1 MLEVI
6 HPLAGRPWAI
16 RADIAAQVHGV
27 IARDGFA
34 GLRHFAGL
42 KAAVHAYD
50 EERREMLAARGVRG
64 GGGGGVALIQ
74 IIGTMTQRGDVI
86 GSAETRST
94 AAAAQEVLAAAE
106 DPKVDA
112 GIIEVDSPGGE
123 VYGVPELWQ
132 AIRRASAVKPFVTVA
147 NSVAAS
153 AALYAASAGTEFWIT
168 PSGEAGS
175 LGVYALHVDVSK
187 ALYDMGEKPEFIVAD
202 DSPFKVEGN
211 PYEPLTEDARAQL
224 KKSVNRYMGMFV
236 RDVARG
242 RGVSVDYVR
251 QSFGQG
257 RMMGPQEAVAV
268 RMADKVGTLEQA
280 IARAAQLGAERRQER
295 AGTRAAIAVP
305 ELAMEGEEPMPEPTP
320 IESPIPES
328 SAKPSL
334 TADQE
339 AAIARRRVL

>member
-1 MLEVI
+1 MLELI
-6 HPLAGRPWAI
+6 HSLAGRPWAI

-27 IARDGFA
+27 ITREGMA
-34 GLRHFAGL
+34 GLRHLAGF

-50 EERREMLAARGVRG
+50 EEHRAVQAARGVRAQG
-64 GGGGGVALIQ
+64 GGAVALIP

-112 GIIEVDSPGGE
+112 GVIEIDSPGGE

-132 AIRRASAVKPFVTVA
+132 AIRRAAAVKPFLAVA

-187 ALYDMGEKPEFIVAD
+187 ALDDMGEKPEFIVAD

-211 PYEPLTEDARAQL
+211 PYEPLSDDARAQL

-242 RGVSVDYVR
+242 RGVGVDYVR

-257 RMMGPQEAVAV
+257 RMLGPQEAVGV
-268 RMADKVGTLEQA
+268 KMADRVGTLEQA
-280 IARAAQLGAERRQER
+280 VLRAAQLGQERRQER
-295 AGTRAAIAVP
+295 GASRAAIVVP
-305 ELAMEGEEPMPEPTP
+305 ELEDDAPAPAAEDVAAPPADSPSMTPE
-320 IESPIPES
+320 
-328 SAKPSL
+328 
-334 TADQE
+334 QE
-339 AAIARRRVL
+339 AAIARRRAL